1 MRLATL
7 FASLSDEELGRL
19 AVEHVPTD
27 EKLPRPQL
35 YNFLEGA
42 LRSYRFIS
50 DFIVNRQPPT
60 FAILTS
66 LLESPGYELPLEGFR
81 ERVMME
87 TRRIAELIDGSEL
100 LSRDRQLQLYRRALY
115 EARRNDSDINASE
128 AALLAVLRREQG
140 IAQVEHFLLEHHQD
154 LREFWDRE
162 DSYAH
167 EENALRSA
175 GLLFHHDG
183 RIVIP
188 EEVAP
193 AMWQSFGIDMPTE
206 SARRLFGHL
215 SNSEFAEIL
224 EAAGSRISGSKEM
237 RLERIMLERI
247 QPREALRLVSLATL
261 KEICRATDAPSTGN
275 KDELIER
282 VIAHFT
288 QGRDQHQEAPPET
301 RLPEAR
307 QLDQGR
313 FETLFSFLLH
323 QELSDILRR
332 RPELRQTGTKETRIQ
347 TLWHAQLSE
356 TTLLGELMN
365 RQLEDILHRRRL
377 QLAGAKNVRIERLIT
392 HFRSTSPLEPT
403 SSENSAPS
411 QAPRESTASAPE
423 VQANQESF
431 RQKAS
436 TPQASLQPWLGK
448 LLNADGLIRCYAT
461 EDANP
466 SKQLKNKLS
475 QAAAA
480 RDGLL
485 VLILADEEAY
495 LKAREAL
502 SLRWMTNAE
511 WPKSVACVALAY
523 PLTSPAIVAMVER
536 IRNPWSQQIRALLF
550 PDAEV
555 LSVSAQKTDSE
566 SSRCVQCHHDLPPAA
581 RYCPNCGK
589 PQTDQ
594 ASSPPS
600 AAFEK

>member
-7 FASLSDEELGRL
+7 FASLSDEELERL

-42 LRSYRFIS
+42 LRSYRFVS

-60 FAILTS
+60 FAILAS
-66 LLESPGYELPLEGFR
+66 LLDSPGYELPIEAFR
-81 ERVMME
+81 ERVMMQ
-87 TRRIAELIDGSEL
+87 TRKIAELIDSGEL
-100 LSRDRQLQLYRRALY
+100 LSRDRQLQLYRKAFY
-115 EARRNDSDINASE
+115 EARRNDADINASE

-175 GLLFHHDG
+175 GLLFHING
-183 RIVIP
+183 QIVIP

-193 AMWQSFGIDMPTE
+193 AMWQSLGIDMPTE

-215 SNSEFAEIL
+215 SNGEFAEIL

-247 QPREALRLVSLATL
+247 QPREALRIVSLTTL
-261 KEICRATDAPSTGN
+261 KEICRATDAASTGN

-282 VIAHFT
+282 VIAHFA

-313 FETLFSFLLH
+313 FETLFGALHH

-332 RPELRQTGTKETRIQ
+332 RPELRQTGTKETKIR
-347 TLWHAQLSE
+347 TLWVAQLSE
-356 TTLLGELMN
+356 MTLLSELMN
-365 RQLEDILHRRRL
+365 RQLEDVLHRLELR
-377 QLAGAKNVRIERLIT
+377 LAGSKNARIERLVM
-392 HFRSTSPLEPT
+392 HFRSSSPADTAPA
-403 SSENSAPS
+403 ENSATPQEPHAS
-411 QAPRESTASAPE
+411 AALSAPE
-423 VQANQESF
+423 VEANQELF
-431 RQKAS
+431 RQRGS
-436 TPQASLQPWLGK
+436 NPQGSLQPWLDE
-448 LLNADGLIRCYAT
+448 LLNAGGLVRCYAT

-475 QAAAA
+475 QAAAV

-502 SLRWMTNAE
+502 SLRWMANAE
-511 WPKSVACVALAY
+511 WPKSVACVALGY
-523 PLTSPAIVAMVER
+523 PLASPGIVAMVER
-536 IRNPWSQQIRALLF
+536 VGHPWSRRIQALLF
-550 PDAEV
+550 PDAKIV
-555 LSVSAQKTDSE
+555 SVADQSAE
-566 SSRCVQCHHDLPPAA
+566 SGASRCVQCQHELPSAA
-581 RYCPNCGK
+581 RYCPNCG
-589 PQTDQ
+589 T
-594 ASSPPS
+594 AVGTG
-600 AAFEK
+600 ATLA